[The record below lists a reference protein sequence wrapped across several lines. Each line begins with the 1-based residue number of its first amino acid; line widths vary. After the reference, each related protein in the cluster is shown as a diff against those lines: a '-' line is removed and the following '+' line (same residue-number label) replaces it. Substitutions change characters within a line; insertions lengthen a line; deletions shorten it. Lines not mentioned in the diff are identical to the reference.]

1 MPTMNTLSVHKERLQ
16 KEIDQAENYIQLIL
30 STDFPDLRAM
40 KQLQDSIKRNRQV
53 LDMLDDHLQQPA
65 WRVKKFR

>member
-1 MPTMNTLSVHKERLQ
+1 MNTLSVHKERLH

-30 STDFPDLRAM
+30 STDFPDLRAL

>member
-30 STDFPDLRAM
+30 STDFPDLRAL

>member
-1 MPTMNTLSVHKERLQ
+1 MNTLSVHKERLQ

>member
-1 MPTMNTLSVHKERLQ
+1 MNTLSVHKERLH

-30 STDFPDLRAM
+30 STDFPDLRAL

-53 LDMLDDHLQQPA
+53 LDMLDDHLQQPV

>member
-1 MPTMNTLSVHKERLQ
+1 MNTLSVHKERLQ

-30 STDFPDLRAM
+30 STDFPDLRAL